1 MKTVLITGASSGI
14 GLAFAK
20 YYAKNGNH
28 ILLVSNQQKELVAI
42 CNELQKLYKVKAEYI
57 FIDLS
62 NIDAGEKLYRIV
74 KERKY
79 NIDVLVNAA
88 GFGIKGKYGDSPL
101 ENIHQL
107 MNVHLQAYSDLTYLF
122 IKDMLIKNE
131 GTIINIASVSA
142 YNPAPYNAVY
152 AACKSYLLS
161 LTTALHYEYR
171 DTNIKILA
179 VCPMATKT
187 HFFDHF
193 PTVTGFMRKPEDVV
207 KTTMKALKKNKIM
220 AVDGFLGKVQAILP
234 HFGTLKM
241 RVYING
247 WMCREWKN
255 YGLNKKDSRGEEK

>member
-1 MKTVLITGASSGI
+1 MKNALITGASSGI

-20 YYAKNGNH
+20 YYAKKSYH
-28 ILLVSNQQKELVAI
+28 IILVSNQQKELEDL
-42 CNELQKLYKVKAEYI
+42 CKELQDLYLTKAEYI
-57 FIDLS
+57 SIDLS
-62 NIDAGEKLYRIV
+62 NSGAGERLYQIV
-74 KERKY
+74 KERKLDV
-79 NIDVLVNAA
+79 DVLINAA
-88 GFGIKGKYGDSPL
+88 GFGIKGKYDDSPL

-107 MNVHLQAYSDLTYLF
+107 MNIHIQTYSDLTYLF
-122 IKDMLIKNE
+122 LKEMLLKDE

-152 AACKSYLLS
+152 AACKSYILS
-161 LTTALHYEYR
+161 LTTAIYYEYR
-171 DTNIKILA
+171 NSNIKILA

-193 PTVTGFMRKPEDVV
+193 PTVTGFMREPDDVV

-220 AVDGFLGKVQAILP
+220 AVDGFLGRVQAILP
-234 HFGTLKM
+234 HFGSLKM

-255 YGLNKKDSRGEEK
+255 YGLNKKVKK